1 MISQVVSVLIVEDH
15 PVYRDGLVAALAGA
29 DGMTVIAAV
38 GTAAEAIDV
47 VRSHGP
53 NVVLMDVGLPDM
65 SGIEATRAILALH
78 PATRVLMLT
87 MSTDESVVLE
97 SVRSGACGYLVKGAD
112 RDEIIDAVRRIDRGG
127 AVFGVG
133 AAAIL
138 LRAFEVVDRSSPP
151 MPELTQRERDVLAL
165 VAAGLTN
172 QAIASRLFLSD
183 KTIRNHVSNIFSK
196 LGVHTRREAVAL
208 ARTAGL

>member
-1 MISQVVSVLIVEDH
+1 MISHTISVLIVEDH

-38 GTAAEAIDV
+38 GTAAEAIDI
-47 VRSHGP
+47 VRAQSP
-53 NVVLMDVGLPDM
+53 NVVLMDVGLPDT
-65 SGIEATRAILALH
+65 SGIEATRAMLALNLS
-78 PATRVLMLT
+78 TKVLMLT

-112 RDEIIDAVRRIDRGG
+112 RDEILDAVRRVDRGG

-133 AAAIL
+133 AAAIV
-138 LRAFEVVDRSSPP
+138 LRAFDVIDRSSPP

-196 LGVHTRREAVAL
+196 LGVHTRREAVDL
-208 ARTAGL
+208 ARSAGL